1 MTQFSKKLKKIFN
14 YLDPFYEITNKIN
27 DNINRLSE
35 LNKKMDK
42 NMRSSV
48 ITIGCLMSDEERIEY
63 KKNLL
68 KEEANNI
75 IDKLESNSE
84 LYKEYN
90 NIMRRK
96 KIKKLES
103 NE

>member
-1 MTQFSKKLKKIFN
+1 MRRFSKKLKNIFN
-14 YLDPFYEITNKIN
+14 SINPYYEINKESDRFQELRIKLN
-27 DNINRLSE
+27 ENRLDYIIKE
-35 LNKKMDK
+35 FERIEN
-42 NMRSSV
+42 
-48 ITIGCLMSDEERIEY
+48 MSDEERIEY

-84 LYKEYN
+84 LYREYN

>member
-1 MTQFSKKLKKIFN
+1 MRRFSKKLKNIFN
-14 YLDPFYEITNKIN
+14 SINPYYEINKESDRFQELRIKLN
-27 DNINRLSE
+27 ENRLDYIIKE
-35 LNKKMDK
+35 FERIEN
-42 NMRSSV
+42 
-48 ITIGCLMSDEERIEY
+48 MSDEERIEY